1 MFKKFLAIVLSVA
14 MIAAMWTIPVSAD
27 SVYDKLVMDVD
38 YSKQSREDQT
48 GTYTFDNASYTNGDE
63 FTWDADINRYVNY
76 FDGFGNDIYHGGLQL
91 CGYNLNEGLTVET
104 YVKSASSNNEHN
116 TVIFY
121 EPGAATIFGMT
132 QYIGEDLGLEMRL
145 WDGMTPRYGEL
156 SDSGVSYNDD
166 QWHHI
171 VVTADATSEKLYI
184 DGALKCDL
192 TRASNIIGQVGL
204 AYDASGMA
212 FAGGDWE
219 GSMAFFRMYKA
230 CAPASE
236 VAAMYAVAQDP
247 SIVTPEPVETPVP
260 TAGPIVA
267 DNLTRVF
274 NVDMRNGVS
283 AANEEGMHALLDSK
297 ATVGVFKEYEGV
309 YYAANSTLPS
319 TNDYTYDG
327 TYVSLN
333 TEAGYTIEAYIYT
346 DGSVQTSQIIHGFDD
361 GFGWNTLQL
370 VDGHIQWKNGTETI
384 TSTDALTAGLHHVV
398 VANNADGVSLYIDG
412 VLNKTKTVNI
422 QNPGIWIIQ
431 VNNTEADTYGIAL
444 ARFYQG
450 KATEAQ
456 AAEMYTIVT
465 GLTPEAPVTPAPET
479 PEPEPTPEPT
489 EAPLTKTYT
498 SSLVSSKNPDSI
510 PYTSDFTLEAYA
522 NTTGL
527 NDGYILYASA
537 WQIEQ
542 DVSTGKISAWLWG
555 YANEGQIITSNN
567 AYPTDANVHVV
578 LTAEA
583 GVLKMYVNGV
593 LDATLAIDFDPA
605 APGGFAAGEFN
616 LAKIMRLAWA
626 STNPAFFSIYNK
638 AATAEEVAAMYAP
651 YAPEPTPV
659 PLEVTYTM
667 PEGVANTTDKMPIGE
682 SFSYEWFGRVLCPV
696 GEVSI
701 LNMCLWQME
710 VSPDSRIYTWEFNSP
725 SVGSGAVINRDFA
738 HVVLTIEGTTA
749 KWYVDGN
756 LITTETLTFQ
766 GNTPSNPSFAAGA
779 GNFNFAHDVNA
790 GLQIAKSCGTLNI
803 YNRAATDEEVA
814 ALYAAAPRPEPVV
827 TPAPIAAEN
836 LNLVFNVDARD
847 GDVNNE
853 PGLHAPLAKATGDLS
868 VFEYI
873 PYASYTTFNTAS
885 GNGYV
890 FDGTYDSLNGDE
902 GYTIE
907 AYVYFDASK
916 KAVTIL
922 QGFDDSNGWNT
933 LSTTTKNYI
942 KWADGAGNSIQST
955 AVKAGMTHVVI
966 TSNPTDG
973 SVMYINGKPNK
984 VGSHVTETGIWIL
997 NFCKTNYAGY
1007 GVALTR
1013 VYQGTATLEQA
1024 AEMYSI
1030 VTGAEAPS
1038 VTPADITITKPTK
1051 LVYNVGDTF
1060 DKKGLAVY
1068 AGETKLGTTLY
1079 KVNAPA
1085 LDEVGTKIVTIDTIY
1100 GISKAFSVKVVEE
1113 KITGIRVAAK
1123 PSKLAYLASETLDTT
1138 GLVVEAVVYNP
1149 ATGEKTTK
1157 AVEDYTVSAINPE
1170 APGIQ
1175 LITVSYAGAEAQFSV
1190 RVDAV
1195 TVIGTQLL
1203 SKPTKLF
1210 YTVGESF
1217 DTTGMLVRVWYSDG
1231 STVDIVDTFDVTCPG
1246 TAEAGLFQ
1254 ATISCG
1260 GVWQS
1265 TVSYRV
1271 R

>member
-14 MIAAMWTIPVSAD
+14 MIAAMWTIPVSAV

-48 GTYTFDNASYTNGDE
+48 GTYTFDDASYTNGDV

-116 TVIFY
+116 SVIFY
-121 EPGAATIFGMT
+121 EPGAACIFGMT
-132 QYIGEDLGLEMRL
+132 QYIGADLGLEMRL
-145 WDGMTPRYGEL
+145 WDGMTPRYGEF

-204 AYDASGMA
+204 AYDASNMA

-247 SIVTPEPVETPVP
+247 SIVTPKPVETPVP

-327 TYVSLN
+327 TYVSLD

-361 GFGWNTLQL
+361 GYGWNTLQL

-431 VNNTEADTYGIAL
+431 VNNTVADTYGIAL

-450 KATEAQ
+450 KATDAQ

-465 GLTPEAPVTPAPET
+465 GLTPEAPVTPAP
-479 PEPEPTPEPT
+479 
-489 EAPLTKTYT
+489 
-498 SSLVSSKNPDSI
+498 D
-510 PYTSDFTLEAYA
+510 
-522 NTTGL
+522 
-527 NDGYILYASA
+527 
-537 WQIEQ
+537 
-542 DVSTGKISAWLWG
+542 
-555 YANEGQIITSNN
+555 IT
-567 AYPTDANVHVV
+567 
-578 LTAEA
+578 
-583 GVLKMYVNGV
+583 
-593 LDATLAIDFDPA
+593 
-605 APGGFAAGEFN
+605 
-616 LAKIMRLAWA
+616 
-626 STNPAFFSIYNK
+626 
-638 AATAEEVAAMYAP
+638 
-651 YAPEPTPV
+651 PEPTPV

-890 FDGTYDSLNGDE
+890 FDGTYDALNGDE

-916 KAVTIL
+916 NAVTFL

-933 LSTTTKNYI
+933 LSTTKKNYI

-973 SVMYINGKPNK
+973 SVMYINGTPNK

-1060 DKKGLAVY
+1060 DKTGLAVY
-1068 AGETKLGTTLY
+1068 AGEKKLGTTLY

-1113 KITGIRVAAK
+1113 KITGLRVAAK

-1138 GLVVEAVVYNP
+1138 GLVVEAVIYNP
-1149 ATGEKTTK
+1149 ATGEKTTR

-1231 STVDIVDTFDVTCPG
+1231 STVDIVDTLDVTCPG